1 MARKVIINTS
11 LIKKELRISLI
22 TFNNIFKIKDP
33 EKNIKK
39 RLRKKTSLST
49 FVIAI
54 SVLGTVFFLFSE
66 FFSSCIIF
74 IGYFHCIHAVRRSSP
89 EVLCKK
95 VFLQISENS
104 QENTCARVSF
114 FNNSII
120 LHYRGFPLSTK
131 AQLVWQPLHDSKNQ
145 FSHFV
150 FNTWFADVSRTFASC
165 YFFQLLRFLSISSSS
180 CSNVY
185 WATATQ
191 NLKWRK
197 FRRFTFRSKQSAS
210 NKLLK
215 NSNSIL

>member
-1 MARKVIINTS
+1 MS
-11 LIKKELRISLI
+11 LIKKELGISLI
-22 TFNNIFKIKDP
+22 TFNNIFKIKNP

-54 SVLGTVFFLFSE
+54 SVLGTVFFFSLS
-66 FFSSCIIF
+66 FFHRALSSSVIF
-74 IGYFHCIHAVRRSSP
+74 IVFMRSVGAVQRSYVKRCSYKFRKIHKKTPVP
-89 EVLCKK
+89 ESL
-95 VFLQISENS
+95 
-104 QENTCARVSF
+104 F
-114 FNNSII
+114 FDNSII

-145 FSHFV
+145 FTHFV

-191 NLKWRK
+191 NLKWKK